1 MPIGKPHRRP
11 LLPYERQIIDLAGC
25 TVEEYQHFMDEVIRQ
40 SLVKPAGY
48 EHIPEIRC
56 DPATISFVVSF
67 VVGIAVSAVSY
78 LLAPK
83 PAALSD
89 TKSGQRTLASRSGAD
104 RYAQTTGFDSTAEL
118 AQYGE
123 AIPIVWTKWTGT
135 TGGVLVSPKLVWSRM
150 FSLGG
155 QQGIKLLYVVGEAGV
170 GAPDLAGIYLGNNGL
185 DVISRNSFAL
195 WWNNAGKVSRSN
207 LLYGTQG
214 GQAAGDP
221 QDTTDLFFTPAGVE
235 SFSQALSPSNST
247 QFGVSNPMPNGTQYR
262 LNYRIVS
269 IPEDAEGK
277 GALRRDRAKICG
289 ADFSAKN
296 EANIYPQDGVGI
308 GYFRRQG
315 INGFSSKTSFT
326 ASVGARI
333 EYIISGEQIDDYF
346 WGGRTSKVGGGK
358 MDDVN
363 NTLDSECAAT
373 DDALQLGETVIINAS
388 VWRVVNRSL
397 PVWRRKRTQ
406 LITLECIEVLDLAD
420 VRVLG
425 SRQLTSPAGNSP
437 GLPNQLNPNV
447 NAGPIYDNLARVSFA
462 TIKNTRPCDF
472 TQIGIKSQVWGRFNG
487 LCNFN
492 SLYSRNHIKELD
504 KQNVSVQSGTMSEY
518 FPRASVFTL
527 YFREIGQTTWT
538 RTALNFCV
546 RGSSPVD
553 QFHTLGVRHGSRR
566 ALEFRI
572 VPLSAAHVYRLG
584 TSAQLWQLN
593 ANLPNVEL
601 GGNGVII
608 RVQAEITTV
617 GACAQLETMKTT
629 DNDGPIRNFDV
640 ATGIAEI
647 SNYGGLINRS
657 CDNGPEHQ
665 VVFLNEQLATNPVP
679 TFESLTTVALAAR
692 SGRNISSIDQ
702 LRLWIS
708 SGINNS
714 NSFPDLILYLLQRA
728 NGVSG
733 ELIDSASFASAA
745 AYCASRGLFFDGA
758 ISERINLRQYIA
770 DTAPF
775 FLLNFVI
782 ANGKFSLMPALPDG
796 LPNISNLFT
805 AGNIIEGS
813 FSVEYLAADQR
824 RDFQALVTYRSHL
837 KKNELPVLRTYRAR
851 FESTPLNAPIES
863 FDMSAYCT
871 SRQHAEQVARYFL
884 SIRRRITHAIKFKTA
899 HEGVGIAPGS
909 YIKVALEQNVISS
922 YGNGVISASDGRVTS
937 ATPLSDGTYPITY
950 YKAGAQDVQTA
961 SMTIT
966 NGAAADSQLW
976 GALFTRTNSSIS
988 ASTYLV
994 EQIELDDDGLVN
1006 VTATEFPAEA
1016 ITSDMAGV
1024 GIVAEET

>member
-1 MPIGKPHRRP
+1 MPVGKPYRRP
-11 LLPYERQIIDLAGC
+11 LLPHERQLIELAGC
-25 TVEEYQHFMDEVIRQ
+25 TVEEYQRFIDEAIKRAQVR
-40 SLVKPAGY
+40 PAGY
-48 EHIPEIRC
+48 EHIP
-56 DPATISFVVSF
+56 DVQATGIELILINLA
-67 VVGIAVSAVSY
+67 VGIALSAVSY
-78 LLAPK
+78 LLTPK
-83 PAALSD
+83 PAAPSESK
-89 TKSGQRTLASRSGAD
+89 TGQRTLASRTGAD
-104 RYAQTTGFDSTAEL
+104 RFAQTTGFDSSAEL
-118 AQYGE
+118 AQYGD
-123 AIPIVWTKWTGT
+123 AVPIIWTKWTGT

-155 QQGIKLLYVVGEAGV
+155 QQGIKLLYVVGESGV

-195 WWNNAGKVSRSN
+195 WWNDKGKVSRSN

-235 SFSQALSPSNST
+235 SFSQALTPSNST
-247 QFGVSNPMPNGTQYR
+247 QFGVSNGTPNGTQYR

-269 IPEDAEGK
+269 IPEDADGK
-277 GALRRDRAKICG
+277 GALLRDRAKICG
-289 ADFSAKN
+289 RL
-296 EANIYPQDGVGI
+296 ANSSDSKDYPQDGVGI

-315 INGFSSKTSFT
+315 IFGFSSKTAFNAT
-326 ASVGARI
+326 VGMKI
-333 EYIISGEQIDDYF
+333 QYIISGNEIDDYF
-346 WGGRTSKVGGGK
+346 WGGRQSKVGGGK

-373 DDALQLGETVIINAS
+373 DDMLQLGETVIINAS
-388 VWRVVNRSL
+388 VWRVINRSI
-397 PVWRRKRTQ
+397 PVWRRKNTQ

-420 VRVLG
+420 VRVLAD
-425 SRQLTSPAGNSP
+425 RFLISPAGNSP
-437 GLPNQLNPNV
+437 GLPSLLDPEV
-447 NAGPIYDNLARVSFA
+447 NAGSVYDNLARISFA

-492 SLYSRNHIKELD
+492 SLYSRQHIKELD
-504 KQNVSVQSGTMSEY
+504 NENVSVQSGTMSEY

-527 YFREIGQTTWT
+527 YYREIGQTVWV
-538 RTALNFCV
+538 RTSLNFCV

-553 QFHTLGVRHGSRR
+553 QFHSIGVRHGVRR

-572 VPLSAAHVYRLG
+572 VPLTAAHVYRLG
-584 TSAQLWQLN
+584 SSAQLWQLN
-593 ANLPNVEL
+593 SNLPNVEL
-601 GGNGVII
+601 GGNGITI
-608 RVQAEITTV
+608 RVQAEVTTV
-617 GACAQLETMKTT
+617 GECAQLETMKTK
-629 DNDGPIRNFDV
+629 DNDGPERNFDV
-640 ATGIAEI
+640 AVGIAEI
-647 SNYGGLINRS
+647 SNYGGLITRS

-679 TFESLTTVALAAR
+679 TFESLSTVGFAAR
-692 SGRNISSIDQ
+692 SGRNLSSIDQ
-702 LRLWIS
+702 LRLWIG

-714 NSFPDLILYLLQRA
+714 NSFPELVLYLLQRV
-728 NGVSG
+728 NGISNQ
-733 ELIDSASFASAA
+733 LIDTSSFTKAA
-745 AYCASRGLFFDGA
+745 AYCANRGLLFDGA

-805 AGNIIEGS
+805 AGNIIENS

-824 RDFQALVTYRSHL
+824 RDFQALVTYRTHL

-851 FESTPLNAPIES
+851 FEDVPSSAPIES

-871 SRQHAEQVARYFL
+871 SRRHAEQVARYFL

-899 HEGVGIAPGS
+899 HEGAGIAPGS

-922 YGNGVISASDGRVTS
+922 YGNGVISATDGRVTS
-937 ATPLSDGTYPITY
+937 ATPLADGTYAITY
-950 YKAGAQDVQTA
+950 YKAGADDVQTG
-961 SMTIT
+961 SLTIA
-966 NGAAADSQLW
+966 NGITADTQLW
-976 GALFTRTNSSIS
+976 GALFTQTSSSIS

-994 EQIELDDDGLVN
+994 EQIELDEDGLVS
-1006 VTATEFPAEA
+1006 VTATEFPAAA
-1016 ITSDMAGV
+1016 INSDMAGT